1 MKTTATLT
9 GLKGKPVMG
18 TFMTYVFNPKAP
30 KGKIMEVDFKVKG
43 KQIEYKYTELKKS
56 H

>member
-1 MKTTATLT
+1 MKTAQAI
-9 GLKGKPVMG
+9 LKGKPVMG
-18 TFMTYVFNPKAP
+18 TFMTYVFNQGAH
-30 KGKIMEVDFKVKG
+30 KGTIVEVDFKVRG

>member
-1 MKTTATLT
+1 MKTAAQSAM
-9 GLKGKPVMG
+9 KAKPVMG

-30 KGKIMEVDFKVKG
+30 KGKIVEVDFKVKG
-43 KQIEYKYTELKKS
+43 KQIEYKYTELKKN

>member
-1 MKTTATLT
+1 MKTTVSTA
-9 GLKGKPVMG
+9 LKGKPVMG
-18 TFMTYVFNPKAP
+18 TFMTYVFSTKAH
-30 KGKIMEVDFKVKG
+30 KGKIMEVDFKVRG